1 MEVYNNDN
9 NTSEKYSEKKNQS
22 FFPRSELNDWT
33 PIWEKIV
40 FFLIGF
46 IGPSIFSY
54 IISYIFI
61 AIPSLIE
68 VNEDG
73 TMSFTVL
80 GSTLANF
87 LVYLLLI
94 VIFLLFLFL
103 DKRKT
108 YKRVFSGFID
118 IRTYIWGLIGFGLV
132 IASQS
137 FFSYLYTLT
146 IPFYGSN
153 ANQSAI
159 ETYTHSQPVLMI
171 ITTVIFAP
179 FAEELTYRAGLLD
192 LSGHKYSKRYL
203 GIIISCIVF
212 GFIHADLIS
221 SYSAILTATS
231 YGYSESV
238 IQAYR
243 EAFYNELLN
252 LPIYII
258 SGACLGFTYA
268 KSGKISASMTSHL
281 LVNLFSMIS
290 IFASSSSS
298 TSTWI
303 LHL

>member
-1 MEVYNNDN
+1 MEVFNNENDKN
-9 NTSEKYSEKKNQS
+9 EKYNDSIKKS

-33 PIWEKIV
+33 PRWEKIF

-46 IGPSIFSY
+46 LAPSIFSV

-61 AIPSLIE
+61 TIPSLII
-68 VNEDG
+68 VDEDG
-73 TMSFTVL
+73 VISMTTF

-87 LVYLLLI
+87 LIYLLI
-94 VIFLLFLFL
+94 VVVFLLFLFF

-108 YKRVFSGFID
+108 YKRVFFDFRD
-118 IRTYIWGLIGFGLV
+118 IKTYIWGLIGFGLV
-132 IASQS
+132 IAFQT

-153 ANQSAI
+153 ANQNAI
-159 ETYTHSQPVLMI
+159 ESYTLNQPVLMI
-171 ITTVIFAP
+171 ITTVLFAP
-179 FAEELTYRAGLLD
+179 FAEEMTYRAGLLD
-192 LSGHKYSKRYL
+192 LFGHNYKRRYV

-212 GFIHADLIS
+212 GLIHADLIS
-221 SYSAILTATS
+221 SYSAIIEATS
-231 YGYSESV
+231 LGYSESA

-243 EAFYNELLN
+243 ENFYNELLN
-252 LPIYII
+252 LPIYMI

-268 KSGKISASMTSHL
+268 KSGKISSSMVSHL

-290 IFASSSSS
+290 IFASSSSN
-298 TSTWI
+298 TSCI